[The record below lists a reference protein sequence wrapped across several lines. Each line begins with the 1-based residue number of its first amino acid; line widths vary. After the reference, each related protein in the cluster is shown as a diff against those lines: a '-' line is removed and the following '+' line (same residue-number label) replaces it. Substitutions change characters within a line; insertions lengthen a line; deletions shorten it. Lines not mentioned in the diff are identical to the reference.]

1 MTCGRDAIQLPKNPA
16 SILEH
21 FAMLPDPRR
30 EQGQIHRLD
39 EVVFLAICGV
49 LCGAESWQE
58 IADYS
63 ESKFDWL
70 STFLT
75 LPGGIPSHDPFRR
88 IFCLLDPLAFQACF
102 FTWMTALMARHDLTP
117 IPLDPAELRPVA
129 IDGKTQRGSARRTVG
144 RSPLHMVSAWAVEN
158 HLSLG
163 QVATDAKSNEITAI
177 PAVLKIL
184 DLEGAVV
191 TIAAMGCQKDIATGI
206 VQEKGEYVL
215 AVKENQP
222 DLAEDIRQAFHE
234 VLEHGEPGVDFTECQ
249 TKGVRSGRQETRTC
263 CVITNPS
270 GIRDL
275 GLWTKLTAI
284 CMVVSERVVNGIPG
298 SEVRYFIGSVAGPAE
313 EYLSWVRGHW
323 GIENSLHWVLD
334 VCFRE
339 DDQRHW
345 AGNSAENLA
354 WIRKLALCL
363 LKAEKTSKAKS
374 INRRRHLAGW
384 KDGYLLKVLAQIP
397 EKSGA

>member
-1 MTCGRDAIQLPKNPA
+1 MARDRDATPLPRDPA

-21 FAMLPDPRR
+21 FARLPDPRR
-30 EQGQIHRLD
+30 EHGQIHRLD
-39 EVVFLAICGV
+39 EVVFMAICGV
-49 LCGAESWQE
+49 LCGADSWQE

-63 ESKFDWL
+63 ESKLDWL
-70 STFLT
+70 STFLS
-75 LPGGIPSHDPFRR
+75 LPGGIPSHDTFRR
-88 IFCLLDPLAFQACF
+88 VFCLLDPVAFQACF
-102 FTWMTALMARHDLTP
+102 FAGMASLMARHGLTP
-117 IPLDPAELRPVA
+117 VPLGRPQLRPVA

-163 QVATDAKSNEITAI
+163 QVATEAKSNEITAI
-177 PAVLKIL
+177 PERLKLL

-191 TIAAMGCQKDIATGI
+191 TIDAMGSQKDIATGI
-206 VQEKGEYVL
+206 VQEKGESVL

-222 DLAEDIRQAFHE
+222 HLHEDIGRAFDE
-234 VLEHGEPGVDFTECQ
+234 ALEDGEPGVDFTICQ
-249 TKGVRSGRQETRTC
+249 TEGVRSGRRETRTC

-270 GIRDL
+270 GIRGM

-284 CMVVSERVVNGIPG
+284 CMVASERVSNGVP
-298 SEVRYFIGSVAGPAE
+298 SHEVCSFIGSVAGTAE
-313 EYLSWVRGHW
+313 EYLHWVRGHW

-345 AGNSAENLA
+345 AGNSAANLA

-363 LKAEKTSKAKS
+363 LKAEPTSKGKS

-384 KDGYLLKVLAQIP
+384 RDDYLLKVLAQIP
-397 EKSGA
+397 EKSDA